1 MSQSDNIIVTSVKI
15 TKASIEDIKDILL
28 LQKQAFSSEADI
40 YNDFDTSPPLLQTLE
55 EITKEFSESLFL
67 KAVAEGEIVGSVR
80 GFQVDDTVFIKRLT
94 VRPRFQNQGIGT
106 MLMKSIE
113 DSFKDNKRYEL
124 FTGHKSIRNLHL
136 YHKLGYREFKRMPIH
151 ENLTMIFLERYA

>member
-1 MSQSDNIIVTSVKI
+1 MTSIKI
-15 TKASIEDIKDILL
+15 SKASFEDIKAILL

-55 EITKEFSESLFL
+55 DIAKEFSESLFL
-67 KAVAEGEIVGSVR
+67 KAAVEDEIVGSVR
-80 GFQVDDTVFIKRLT
+80 GFQVNDTVFIKRLI
-94 VRPRFQNQGIGT
+94 VNPSYQNQGIGT

-113 DSFKDNKRYEL
+113 NVFKDNKRYEL

-136 YHKLGYREFKRMPIH
+136 YHKLGYREFKRIQIH
-151 ENLTMIFLERYA
+151 ENLTMIYLEKLVLE